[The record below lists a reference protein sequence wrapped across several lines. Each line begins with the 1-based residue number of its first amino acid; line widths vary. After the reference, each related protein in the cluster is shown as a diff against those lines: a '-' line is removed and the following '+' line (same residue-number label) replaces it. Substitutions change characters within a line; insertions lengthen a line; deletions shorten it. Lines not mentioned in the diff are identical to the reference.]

1 MERSFFQE
9 YLQAFNSVEGWF
21 SFDAALLFTAYN
33 QLIAAHGIRGD
44 VLEIGVYH
52 GLSAIAVAAL
62 RGPGNFFYAVDLFEK
77 MQDQNVSQ
85 SGIGNRQIYERN
97 LQRFHSDMS
106 FIRTIDGP
114 STALNSAKLGTN
126 FSFCH
131 VDGGHSREETCRDL
145 ALCHSLLLPGGLI
158 AVDDYF
164 NARFP
169 GVCEG
174 VAQYMLQ
181 HPHSFRPLAIAYN
194 KVLFQKLPA
203 PFDVNE
209 EFRRTFSDLP
219 QDTVRMWDTP
229 TLLITAVLRSFVD
242 LHASTPNQLVRLG
255 AIRRATLAAANSEVR
270 ANPNEVVSVPVRVT
284 NTSADVFPSGEGV
297 CGASYH
303 LLSCSGEVLRHDNDR
318 SWLLDPL
325 EPGESKTVPL
335 SVRAPAQR
343 GDYRVEIDLVWEQ
356 VMWFKDVGNPTA
368 LVDLKVR

>member
-52 GLSAIAVAAL
+52 GLSAVSLAAL
-62 RGPGNFFYAVDLFEK
+62 RGPGKLFYAVDLFEK
-77 MQDQNVSQ
+77 MQDKNVSQ
-85 SGIGNRQIYERN
+85 SGIGNQQISERN
-97 LQRFHSDMS
+97 LKRFYPDMS
-106 FIRTIDGP
+106 FIKIIAGP
-114 STALNSAKLGTN
+114 SAALNAAKLGKN

-131 VDGGHSREETCRDL
+131 VDGGHSREETCHDL
-145 ALCHSLLLPGGLI
+145 ALCHSLLLPGGLL
-158 AVDDYF
+158 ALDDYF
-164 NARFP
+164 NAQFP

-174 VAQYMLQ
+174 AAQYMLQ
-181 HPHSFRPLAIAYN
+181 HPHALRPLAIGYN

-203 PFDVNE
+203 PFDLNE
-209 EFRRTFSDLP
+209 EFQRMFSDVP
-219 QDTVRMWDTP
+219 QVTVRMWDTP
-229 TLLITAVLRSFVD
+229 TLLISSVLRSFVD
-242 LHASTPNQLVRLG
+242 LQASTPQQLVRLG
-255 AIRRATLAAANSEVR
+255 AIRRATLSAANSELS
-270 ANPNEVVSVPVRVT
+270 ANPNEVISVPVSIT
-284 NTSADVFPSGEGV
+284 NASAEVFPSGEGV

-303 LLSCSGEVLRHDNDR
+303 LLSSSGEVLRHDNDR

-325 EPGESKTVPL
+325 KPGETKTVPL
-335 SVRAPAQR
+335 SVRAPAHR
-343 GDYRVEIDLVWEQ
+343 GDYRVEIDLVWEK

>member
-9 YLQAFNSVEGWF
+9 YLQAFNRIEGWF

-44 VLEIGVYH
+44 VLEIGLYH
-52 GLSAIAVAAL
+52 GLSAIATAAL
-62 RGPGNFFYAVDLFEK
+62 RGPGKVFYAVDLFEK
-77 MQDQNVSQ
+77 MQDQNVSR
-85 SGIGNRQIYERN
+85 SGIGNRQLFERN
-97 LQRFHSDMS
+97 MERFYPDLS
-106 FIRTIDGP
+106 FVKIIAGP
-114 STALNSAKLGTN
+114 SAALNAKKLGKN

-131 VDGGHSREETCRDL
+131 VDGGHSRRETCHDL

-158 AVDDYF
+158 ALDDYF
-164 NARFP
+164 NVQFP

-174 VAQYMLQ
+174 AVQFMLQ
-181 HPHSFRPLAIAYN
+181 HPHSLRPLAIGYN
-194 KVLFQKLPA
+194 KIIFQKLPA

-209 EFRRTFSDLP
+209 EFRRMFSDIP
-219 QDTVRMWDTP
+219 QETVQMWDTP
-229 TLLITAVLRSFVD
+229 ALLITSVLRSLVD
-242 LHASTPNQLVRLG
+242 LHASTPNRLVRLG
-255 AIRRATLAAANSEVR
+255 AIRRATLAAANSQLS
-270 ANPNEVVSVPVRVT
+270 ANPNEVISLPVSIM
-284 NTSADVFPSGEGV
+284 NTSAEVFPSGEGV

-303 LLSCSGEVLRHDNDR
+303 LLSSSGEVLRHDNDR

-325 EPGESKTVPL
+325 KPGETKTVPL
-335 SVRAPAQR
+335 SVRAPAQS